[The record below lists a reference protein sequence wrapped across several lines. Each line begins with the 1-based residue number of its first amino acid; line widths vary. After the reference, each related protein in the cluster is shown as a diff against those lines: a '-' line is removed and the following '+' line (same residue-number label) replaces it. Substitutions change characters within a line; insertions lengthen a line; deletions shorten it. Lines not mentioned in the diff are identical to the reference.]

1 MTHRFVSSA
10 VWQLP
15 IARSGSGI
23 VKAVFG
29 GWEVAPIVTVQT
41 GLALTVTQSEPFSIG
56 GERRAAGPDRVGSAA
71 RGGSAA
77 QIAIWTR
84 RRSCQSRRIQHVP
97 GLRLSGSRARNA
109 VLGILR
115 GPGLVDVDVNVTKMF
130 PITERQR
137 LQFRSEFFD
146 LLNHTNL
153 GVPRVNLGAGFGQ
166 IVSTSTEARVI
177 QFALKYLF

>member
-56 GERRAAGPDRVGSAA
+56 GERRSRPDRIGSGALA
-71 RGGSAA
+71 EADRSADRYLDA
-77 QIAIWTR
+77 SAFVPIQTDPTR
-84 RRSCQSRRIQHVP
+84 AGFTP
-97 GLRLSGSRARNA
+97 NRLFGNSG
-109 VLGILR
+109 VGILR
-115 GPGLVDVDVNVTKMF
+115 GPGLVNVDVNVTKMI

-137 LQFRSEFFD
+137 LQFRSEFFN

-153 GVPRVNLGAGFGQ
+153 GVPGVNLGAGFGQ